1 MKRSLRSL
9 LFLALAV
16 SILTVTALADTGPK
30 SKLTVKV
37 KNAPQEH
44 YYLDL
49 LAEGEDFSYPSLTE
63 EELAALDPDL
73 YSALLAAI
81 PAGWHGC
88 VSQGTDGPPIFGELT
103 GKSDDGCMLH
113 TFSYVGVP
121 RTYRILMVTESGE
134 TWVSHVYTRQVL
146 QSSVTVDWSTGSL
159 STPPVW
165 AGYVLELLST
175 LLPTLLLEGLLLALM
190 GLWSRR
196 NLLVFLA
203 ANVAT
208 QLAMFFILGTTALKE
223 GVGFGYYLLFIPL
236 ELVILLAETVAY
248 RRLFTETSKRRSTV
262 YGICANLCSAGLGW
276 FLAEPVWKFIV
287 SIS

>member
-1 MKRSLRSL
+1 MKRSFRTIFLLALSL
-9 LFLALAV
+9 LL
-16 SILTVTALADTGPK
+16 LTVTALADTGPK

-37 KNAPQEH
+37 KNAPQEL

-49 LAEGEDFSYPSLTE
+49 LSMEGAPRHPSLTE
-63 EELAALDPDL
+63 EELAALDQEL

-88 VSQGTDGPPIFGELT
+88 VSQGTDGAPIWGSLT
-103 GKSDDGCMLH
+103 PDENGCH
-113 TFSYVGVP
+113 TFSNYGVP
-121 RTYRILMVTESGE
+121 WTYRVLMVTESGDVFLSE
-134 TWVSHVYTRQVL
+134 VQTRRVL
-146 QSSVTVDWSTGSL
+146 QSSVTVYWAAKSL
-159 STPPVW
+159 SAAPLWV
-165 AGYVLELLST
+165 GYALELLST
-175 LLPTLLLEGLLLALM
+175 LVPTLLLEGLLLALL
-190 GLWSRR
+190 GLWNRR

-203 ANVAT
+203 ANVVT
-208 QLAMFFILGTTALKE
+208 QLAMFLILGTTALKE

-248 RRLFTETSKRRSTV
+248 RRLFTGASKRRAAV
-262 YGICANLCSAGLGW
+262 YGISANLCSAVLGW

>member
-1 MKRSLRSL
+1 MKRFSRVFM
-9 LFLALAV
+9 LFCLSLAL
-16 SILTVTALADTGPK
+16 LTVTALADTGPK

-37 KNAPQEH
+37 KNAPQEL

-49 LAEGEDFSYPSLTE
+49 LSMEGSPRYPSLTE

-88 VSQGTDGPPIFGELT
+88 VSQGTDGAPIWGSLT
-103 GKSDDGCMLH
+103 PDENGCH
-113 TFSYVGVP
+113 TFSNYGVP
-121 RTYRILMVTESGE
+121 WTYRVLMVTESGE
-134 TWVSHVYTRQVL
+134 VFLSEVQTRRML
-146 QSSVTVDWSTGSL
+146 QSSVTVYWAAKSL
-159 STPPVW
+159 SAAPLW
-165 AGYVLELLST
+165 AGYALELLST
-175 LLPTLLLEGLLLALM
+175 LVPTLLLEGLLLALL
-190 GLWSRR
+190 GLWNRR
-196 NLLVFLA
+196 NLLVFLE

-208 QLAMFFILGTTALKE
+208 QLAMFLILGTTALKE

-248 RRLFTETSKRRSTV
+248 RRLFTETSKRRATV
-262 YGICANLCSAGLGW
+262 YGISANLCSAVLGW

>member
-1 MKRSLRSL
+1 MKRFSRVFMLVCLS
-9 LFLALAV
+9 LAL
-16 SILTVTALADTGPK
+16 LTVTALADTGPK

-37 KNAPQEH
+37 KNAPQEL

-49 LAEGEDFSYPSLTE
+49 LSMEGSPRYPSLTE
-63 EELAALDPDL
+63 EELAALDPEL

-88 VSQGTDGPPIFGELT
+88 VSQGTDGAPIWGSLT
-103 GKSDDGCMLH
+103 PDENGCH
-113 TFSYVGVP
+113 TFSNYGVP
-121 RTYRILMVTESGE
+121 WTYRVLMVTESGE
-134 TWVSHVYTRQVL
+134 VFLSEVQTRRML
-146 QSSVTVDWSTGSL
+146 QSSVTVYWAAKSL
-159 STPPVW
+159 SAAPLW
-165 AGYVLELLST
+165 AGYALELLST
-175 LLPTLLLEGLLLALM
+175 LVPTLLLEGLLLALL
-190 GLWSRR
+190 GLWNRR

-208 QLAMFFILGTTALKE
+208 QLAMFLILGTTALKE

-248 RRLFTETSKRRSTV
+248 RRLFTETSKCRATV
-262 YGICANLCSAGLGW
+262 YGISANLCSAVLGW

>member
-1 MKRSLRSL
+1 MKRFSRVFMLACLS
-9 LFLALAV
+9 LAL
-16 SILTVTALADTGPK
+16 LTVTALADTGPT
-30 SKLTVKV
+30 SRLTVKV
-37 KNAPQEH
+37 KNAPQEL

-49 LAEGEDFSYPSLTE
+49 LSMEGSPRYPSLTE

-88 VSQGTDGPPIFGELT
+88 VSQGTDGAPIWGSLT
-103 GKSDDGCMLH
+103 PDENGCH
-113 TFSYVGVP
+113 TFSNYGVP
-121 RTYRILMVTESGE
+121 WTYRVLMVTESGE
-134 TWVSHVYTRQVL
+134 VFLSEVQTRRML
-146 QSSVTVDWSTGSL
+146 QSSVTVYWAAKSL
-159 STPPVW
+159 SAAPLW
-165 AGYVLELLST
+165 AGYALELLST
-175 LLPTLLLEGLLLALM
+175 LVPTLLLEGLLLALL
-190 GLWSRR
+190 GLWNRR

-208 QLAMFFILGTTALKE
+208 QLAMFLILGTTALKE

-248 RRLFTETSKRRSTV
+248 RRLFTETSKRRATV
-262 YGICANLCSAGLGW
+262 YGISANLCSAVLGW

>member
-1 MKRSLRSL
+1 MKRFSRVFLLVSLS
-9 LFLALAV
+9 LAL
-16 SILTVTALADTGPK
+16 LTVTALADTGPK

-37 KNAPQEH
+37 KNAPQEL

-49 LAEGEDFSYPSLTE
+49 LSMEGAPRYPSLTE

-88 VSQGTDGPPIFGELT
+88 VSQGTDGAPIWGSLT
-103 GKSDDGCMLH
+103 PDENGCH
-113 TFSYVGVP
+113 TFSNYGVP
-121 RTYRILMVTESGE
+121 WTYRVLMVTESGE
-134 TWVSHVYTRQVL
+134 VFLSEVQTRRML
-146 QSSVTVDWSTGSL
+146 QSSVTVYWAAKSL
-159 STPPVW
+159 SAAPLW
-165 AGYVLELLST
+165 AGYALELLST
-175 LLPTLLLEGLLLALM
+175 LVPTLLLEGLLLALL
-190 GLWSRR
+190 GLWNRR

-208 QLAMFFILGTTALKE
+208 QLAMFLILGTTALKE

-248 RRLFTETSKRRSTV
+248 RRLFTETSKRRATV
-262 YGICANLCSAGLGW
+262 YGISANLCSAVLGW

>member
-1 MKRSLRSL
+1 MKRSFRTLFLLALSL
-9 LFLALAV
+9 LF
-16 SILTVTALADTGPK
+16 LTVTALADMGPK

-37 KNAPQEH
+37 KNAPQEL

-49 LAEGEDFSYPSLTE
+49 LSMEGSPRYPSLTE

-88 VSQGTDGPPIFGELT
+88 VSQGTDGAPIWGSLT
-103 GKSDDGCMLH
+103 PDENGCH
-113 TFSYVGVP
+113 TFSNYGVP
-121 RTYRILMVTESGE
+121 WTYRVLMVTESGE
-134 TWVSHVYTRQVL
+134 VFLSEVQTRRML
-146 QSSVTVDWSTGSL
+146 QSSVTVYWAAKSL
-159 STPPVW
+159 SAAPLW
-165 AGYVLELLST
+165 AGYALELLST
-175 LLPTLLLEGLLLALM
+175 LVPTLLLEGLLLALL
-190 GLWSRR
+190 GLWNRR

-208 QLAMFFILGTTALKE
+208 QLAMFLILGTTALKE

-236 ELVILLAETVAY
+236 ELVILLAETIAY
-248 RRLFTETSKRRSTV
+248 RRLFTGTGKRRATV
-262 YGICANLCSAGLGW
+262 YGISANLCSAVLGW

>member
-1 MKRSLRSL
+1 MKRFSRVFMLACLS
-9 LFLALAV
+9 LAL
-16 SILTVTALADTGPK
+16 LTVTALADTGPT
-30 SKLTVKV
+30 SRLTVKV
-37 KNAPQEH
+37 KNAPQEL

-49 LAEGEDFSYPSLTE
+49 LSMEGSPRYPSLTE

-88 VSQGTDGPPIFGELT
+88 VSQGTDGAPIWGSLT
-103 GKSDDGCMLH
+103 PDENGCH
-113 TFSYVGVP
+113 TFSNYGVP
-121 RTYRILMVTESGE
+121 WTYRVLMVTESGE
-134 TWVSHVYTRQVL
+134 VFLSEVQTRRML
-146 QSSVTVDWSTGSL
+146 QSSVTVYWAAKSL
-159 STPPVW
+159 SAAPLW
-165 AGYVLELLST
+165 AGYALELLST
-175 LLPTLLLEGLLLALM
+175 LVPTLLLEGLLLALL
-190 GLWSRR
+190 GLWNRR

-208 QLAMFFILGTTALKE
+208 QLAMFLILGTTALKE

-236 ELVILLAETVAY
+236 ELVILLAEAVAY
-248 RRLFTETSKRRSTV
+248 RRLFTETSKRRATV
-262 YGICANLCSAGLGW
+262 YGISANLCSAVLGW

>member
-1 MKRSLRSL
+1 MKRFSRVFMLVCLS
-9 LFLALAV
+9 LAL
-16 SILTVTALADTGPK
+16 LTVTALADTGPT
-30 SKLTVKV
+30 SRLTVKV
-37 KNAPQEH
+37 KNAPQEL

-49 LAEGEDFSYPSLTE
+49 LSMEGSPRYPSLTE

-88 VSQGTDGPPIFGELT
+88 VSQGTDGAPIWGSLT
-103 GKSDDGCMLH
+103 PDENGCH
-113 TFSYVGVP
+113 TFSNYGVP
-121 RTYRILMVTESGE
+121 WTYRVLMVTESGE
-134 TWVSHVYTRQVL
+134 VFLSEVQTRRML
-146 QSSVTVDWSTGSL
+146 QSSVTVYWAAKSL
-159 STPPVW
+159 SAAPLW
-165 AGYVLELLST
+165 AGYALELLST
-175 LLPTLLLEGLLLALM
+175 LVPTLLLEGLLLAPL
-190 GLWSRR
+190 GLWNRR

-208 QLAMFFILGTTALKE
+208 QLAMFLTLDTTALKE

-248 RRLFTETSKRRSTV
+248 RRLFTETSKRRATV
-262 YGICANLCSAGLGW
+262 YGISANLCSAVLGW

>member
-1 MKRSLRSL
+1 MKRFSRVFMLACLS
-9 LFLALAV
+9 LAL
-16 SILTVTALADTGPK
+16 LTVTALADTGPT
-30 SKLTVKV
+30 SRLTVKV
-37 KNAPQEH
+37 KNAPQEL

-49 LAEGEDFSYPSLTE
+49 LSMEGSPRYPSLTE

-88 VSQGTDGPPIFGELT
+88 VSQGTDGAPIWGSLT
-103 GKSDDGCMLH
+103 PDENGCH
-113 TFSYVGVP
+113 TFSNYGVP
-121 RTYRILMVTESGE
+121 WTYRVLMVTESGE
-134 TWVSHVYTRQVL
+134 VFLSEVQTRRML
-146 QSSVTVDWSTGSL
+146 QSSVTVYWAAKSL
-159 STPPVW
+159 SAAPLW
-165 AGYVLELLST
+165 AGYALELLST
-175 LLPTLLLEGLLLALM
+175 LVPTLLLEGLLLAPL
-190 GLWSRR
+190 GLWNRR

-208 QLAMFFILGTTALKE
+208 QLAMFLILGTTALKE

-248 RRLFTETSKRRSTV
+248 RRLFTETSKRRATV
-262 YGICANLCSAGLGW
+262 YGISANLCSAVLGW

>member
-1 MKRSLRSL
+1 MKRFSRVFLLVSLS
-9 LFLALAV
+9 LAL
-16 SILTVTALADTGPK
+16 LTVTALADTGPK

-37 KNAPQEH
+37 KNAPQEL

-49 LAEGEDFSYPSLTE
+49 LSMEGAPRHPSLTE
-63 EELAALDPDL
+63 EALAALDQEL

-88 VSQGTDGPPIFGELT
+88 VSQGTDGAPIWGSLT
-103 GKSDDGCMLH
+103 PDENGCH
-113 TFSYVGVP
+113 TFSNYGVP
-121 RTYRILMVTESGE
+121 WTYRVLMVTESGE
-134 TWVSHVYTRQVL
+134 VFLSEVQTRRML
-146 QSSVTVDWSTGSL
+146 QSSVTVYWAAKSL
-159 STPPVW
+159 SAAPLW
-165 AGYVLELLST
+165 AGYALELLST
-175 LLPTLLLEGLLLALM
+175 LVPTLLLEGLLLALL
-190 GLWSRR
+190 GLWNRR

-208 QLAMFFILGTTALKE
+208 QLAMFLILGTTALKE

-248 RRLFTETSKRRSTV
+248 RRLFTETSKRRATV
-262 YGICANLCSAGLGW
+262 YGISANLCSAVLGW

>member
-1 MKRSLRSL
+1 MKRFSRVFMLVSLS
-9 LFLALAV
+9 LAL
-16 SILTVTALADTGPK
+16 LTVTALADTGPT
-30 SKLTVKV
+30 SRLTVKV
-37 KNAPQEH
+37 KNAPQEL

-49 LAEGEDFSYPSLTE
+49 LSMEGSPRYPSLTE

-88 VSQGTDGPPIFGELT
+88 VSQGTDGAPIWGSLT
-103 GKSDDGCMLH
+103 PDENGCH
-113 TFSYVGVP
+113 TFSNYGVP
-121 RTYRILMVTESGE
+121 WTYRVLMVTESGE
-134 TWVSHVYTRQVL
+134 VFLSEVQTRRML
-146 QSSVTVDWSTGSL
+146 QSSVTVYWAAKSL
-159 STPPVW
+159 SAAPLW
-165 AGYVLELLST
+165 AGYALELLST
-175 LLPTLLLEGLLLALM
+175 LVPTLLLEGLLLALL
-190 GLWSRR
+190 GLWNRR

-208 QLAMFFILGTTALKE
+208 QLAMFLILGTTALKE

-248 RRLFTETSKRRSTV
+248 RRLFTETSKRRATV
-262 YGICANLCSAGLGW
+262 YGISANLCSAVLGW

>member
-1 MKRSLRSL
+1 MKRFSRVFLLVSLS
-9 LFLALAV
+9 LAL
-16 SILTVTALADTGPK
+16 LTVTALADTGPK

-37 KNAPQEH
+37 KNAPQEL

-49 LAEGEDFSYPSLTE
+49 LSMEGAPRYPSLTE
-63 EELAALDPDL
+63 EELAALDQEL

-88 VSQGTDGPPIFGELT
+88 VSQGTDGAPIWGELT
-103 GKSDDGCMLH
+103 PDEDGYH
-113 TFSYVGVP
+113 TFSYYGVP
-121 RTYRILMVTESGE
+121 WTYRVLMVTESGE
-134 TWVSHVYTRQVL
+134 VFLSEVQTRRML
-146 QSSVTVDWSTGSL
+146 QSSVTVYWAAKSL
-159 STPPVW
+159 SAAPLW
-165 AGYVLELLST
+165 AGYALELLST
-175 LLPTLLLEGLLLALM
+175 LVPTLLLEGLLLALL
-190 GLWSRR
+190 GLWNRR

-208 QLAMFFILGTTALKE
+208 QLAMFLILGTTALKE

-248 RRLFTETSKRRSTV
+248 RRLFTETSKRRATV
-262 YGICANLCSAGLGW
+262 YGISANLCSAVLGW

>member
-1 MKRSLRSL
+1 MKRFSRVFMLACLS
-9 LFLALAV
+9 LAL
-16 SILTVTALADTGPK
+16 LTVTALADTGPT
-30 SKLTVKV
+30 SRLTVKV
-37 KNAPQEH
+37 KNAPQEL

-49 LAEGEDFSYPSLTE
+49 LSMEGSPRYPSLTE

-88 VSQGTDGPPIFGELT
+88 VSQGTDGAPIWGSLT
-103 GKSDDGCMLH
+103 PDENGCH
-113 TFSYVGVP
+113 TFSNYGVP
-121 RTYRILMVTESGE
+121 WTYRVLMVTESGE
-134 TWVSHVYTRQVL
+134 VFLSEVQTRRML
-146 QSSVTVDWSTGSL
+146 QSSVTVYWAAKSL
-159 STPPVW
+159 SAAPLW
-165 AGYVLELLST
+165 AGYALELLST
-175 LLPTLLLEGLLLALM
+175 LVPTLLLEGLLLAPL
-190 GLWSRR
+190 GLWNRR

-208 QLAMFFILGTTALKE
+208 QLAMFLTLGTTALKE

-248 RRLFTETSKRRSTV
+248 RRLFTETSKRRATV
-262 YGICANLCSAGLGW
+262 YGISANLCSAVLGW

>member
-16 SILTVTALADTGPK
+16 SILTVTALADMGPK
-30 SKLTVKV
+30 PQLIVRV
-37 KNAPQEH
+37 EHAPEEL

-49 LAEGEDFSYPSLTE
+49 LADGEAPAHPNLTE

-88 VSQGTDGPPIFGELT
+88 VSQGTDGAPIWGELT
-103 GKSDDGCMLH
+103 PDENGCH
-113 TFSYVGVP
+113 TFSNYGVP
-121 RTYRILMVTESGE
+121 WTYRVLMVTESGE
-134 TWVSHVYTRQVL
+134 VFLSEVQTRRML
-146 QSSVTVDWSTGSL
+146 QSSVTVYWAAKSL
-159 STPPVW
+159 SAAPLW
-165 AGYVLELLST
+165 AGYALELLST
-175 LLPTLLLEGLLLALM
+175 LVPTLLLEGLLLALL
-190 GLWSRR
+190 GLWNRR

-208 QLAMFFILGTTALKE
+208 QLAMFLILGTTALKE

>member
-1 MKRSLRSL
+1 M
-9 LFLALAV
+9 
-16 SILTVTALADTGPK
+16 
-30 SKLTVKV
+30 
-37 KNAPQEH
+37 
-44 YYLDL
+44 
-49 LAEGEDFSYPSLTE
+49 EGSPRYPSLTE

-88 VSQGTDGPPIFGELT
+88 VSQGTDGAPIWGSLT
-103 GKSDDGCMLH
+103 PDENGCH
-113 TFSYVGVP
+113 TFSNYGVP
-121 RTYRILMVTESGE
+121 WTYRVLMVTESGE
-134 TWVSHVYTRQVL
+134 VFLSEVQTRRML
-146 QSSVTVDWSTGSL
+146 QSSVTVYWAAKSL
-159 STPPVW
+159 SAAPLWV
-165 AGYVLELLST
+165 GYALELLST
-175 LLPTLLLEGLLLALM
+175 LVPTLLLEGLLLALL
-190 GLWSRR
+190 GLWNRR

-208 QLAMFFILGTTALKE
+208 QLAMFLILGTTALKE

-248 RRLFTETSKRRSTV
+248 RRLFTETSKRRATV
-262 YGICANLCSAGLGW
+262 YGISANLCSAVLGW

>member
-1 MKRSLRSL
+1 MKRFSRVFL
-9 LFLALAV
+9 LACLSLAL
-16 SILTVTALADTGPK
+16 LTVTALADTGPT
-30 SKLTVKV
+30 SRLTVKV
-37 KNAPQEH
+37 KNAPQEL

-49 LAEGEDFSYPSLTE
+49 LSMEGSPRYPSLTE

-88 VSQGTDGPPIFGELT
+88 VSQGTDGAPIWGSLT
-103 GKSDDGCMLH
+103 PDENGCH
-113 TFSYVGVP
+113 TFSNYGVP
-121 RTYRILMVTESGE
+121 WTYRVLMVTESGE
-134 TWVSHVYTRQVL
+134 VFLSEVQTRRML
-146 QSSVTVDWSTGSL
+146 QSSVTVYWAAKSL
-159 STPPVW
+159 SAAPLW
-165 AGYVLELLST
+165 AGYALELLST
-175 LLPTLLLEGLLLALM
+175 LVPTLLLEGLLLALL
-190 GLWSRR
+190 GLWNRR

-208 QLAMFFILGTTALKE
+208 QLAMFLILGTTALKE

-248 RRLFTETSKRRSTV
+248 RRLFTETSKRRATV
-262 YGICANLCSAGLGW
+262 YGISANLCSAVLGW

>member
-1 MKRSLRSL
+1 MKRFSRVFL
-9 LFLALAV
+9 LACLSLAL
-16 SILTVTALADTGPK
+16 LTVTALADTGPT
-30 SKLTVKV
+30 SRLTVKV
-37 KNAPQEH
+37 KNAPQEL

-49 LAEGEDFSYPSLTE
+49 LSMEGSPRYPSLTE

-88 VSQGTDGPPIFGELT
+88 VSQGTDSAPIWGSLT
-103 GKSDDGCMLH
+103 PDENGCH
-113 TFSYVGVP
+113 TFSNYGVP
-121 RTYRILMVTESGE
+121 WTYRVLMVTESGE
-134 TWVSHVYTRQVL
+134 VFLSEVQTRRML
-146 QSSVTVDWSTGSL
+146 QSSVTVYWAAKSL
-159 STPPVW
+159 SAAPLW
-165 AGYVLELLST
+165 AGYALELLST
-175 LLPTLLLEGLLLALM
+175 LVPTLLLEGLLLAPL
-190 GLWSRR
+190 GLWNRR

-208 QLAMFFILGTTALKE
+208 QLAMFLTLGTTALKE

-248 RRLFTETSKRRSTV
+248 RRLFTETSKRRATV
-262 YGICANLCSAGLGW
+262 YGISANLCSAVLGW

>member
-1 MKRSLRSL
+1 MKRFSRVFMLVCLS
-9 LFLALAV
+9 LAL
-16 SILTVTALADTGPK
+16 LTVTALADTGPT
-30 SKLTVKV
+30 SRLTVKV
-37 KNAPQEH
+37 KNAPQEL

-49 LAEGEDFSYPSLTE
+49 LSMEGSPRYPSLTE

-88 VSQGTDGPPIFGELT
+88 VSQGPDGAPIWGSLT
-103 GKSDDGCMLH
+103 PDENGCH
-113 TFSYVGVP
+113 TFSNYGVP
-121 RTYRILMVTESGE
+121 WTYRVLMVTESGE
-134 TWVSHVYTRQVL
+134 VFLSEVQTRRML
-146 QSSVTVDWSTGSL
+146 QSSVTVYWAAKSL
-159 STPPVW
+159 SAAPLW
-165 AGYVLELLST
+165 AGYALELLST
-175 LLPTLLLEGLLLALM
+175 LVPTLLLEGLLLALL
-190 GLWSRR
+190 GLWNRR

-208 QLAMFFILGTTALKE
+208 QLAMFLILGTTALKE

-236 ELVILLAETVAY
+236 ELVILLAEAVAY
-248 RRLFTETSKRRSTV
+248 RRLFTETSKRRATV
-262 YGICANLCSAGLGW
+262 YGISANLCSAVLGW

>member
-1 MKRSLRSL
+1 MKRFSRVFMLVCLS
-9 LFLALAV
+9 LAL
-16 SILTVTALADTGPK
+16 LTVTALADTGPT
-30 SKLTVKV
+30 SRLTVKV
-37 KNAPQEH
+37 KNAPQEL

-49 LAEGEDFSYPSLTE
+49 LSMEGSPRYPSLTE

-88 VSQGTDGPPIFGELT
+88 VSQGTDGAPIWGSLT
-103 GKSDDGCMLH
+103 PDENGCH
-113 TFSYVGVP
+113 TFSNYGVP
-121 RTYRILMVTESGE
+121 WTYRVLMVTESGE
-134 TWVSHVYTRQVL
+134 VFLSEVQTRRML
-146 QSSVTVDWSTGSL
+146 QSSVTVYWAAKSL
-159 STPPVW
+159 SAAPLW
-165 AGYVLELLST
+165 AGYALELLST
-175 LLPTLLLEGLLLALM
+175 LVPTLLLEGLLLAPL
-190 GLWSRR
+190 GLWNRR

-208 QLAMFFILGTTALKE
+208 QLAMFLTLGTTALKE

-248 RRLFTETSKRRSTV
+248 RRLFTETSKRRATV
-262 YGICANLCSAGLGW
+262 YGISANLCSAVLGW

>member
-1 MKRSLRSL
+1 MKRFSRVCL
-9 LFLALAV
+9 LACLSLAL
-16 SILTVTALADTGPK
+16 LTVTALADTGPT
-30 SKLTVKV
+30 SRLTVKV
-37 KNAPQEH
+37 KNAPQEL

-49 LAEGEDFSYPSLTE
+49 LSMEGSPRYPSLTE

-88 VSQGTDGPPIFGELT
+88 VSQGTDSAPIWGSLT
-103 GKSDDGCMLH
+103 PDENGCH
-113 TFSYVGVP
+113 TFSNYGVP
-121 RTYRILMVTESGE
+121 WTYRVLMVTESGE
-134 TWVSHVYTRQVL
+134 VFLSEVQTRRML
-146 QSSVTVDWSTGSL
+146 QSSVTVYWAAKSL
-159 STPPVW
+159 SAAPLWVGD
-165 AGYVLELLST
+165 ALELLST
-175 LLPTLLLEGLLLALM
+175 LVPTLLLEGLLLAPL
-190 GLWSRR
+190 GLWNRR

-208 QLAMFFILGTTALKE
+208 QLAMFLTLGTTALKE

-248 RRLFTETSKRRSTV
+248 RRLFTETSKRRATV
-262 YGICANLCSAGLGW
+262 YGISANLCSAVLGW

>member
-1 MKRSLRSL
+1 MKRFSRVFMLVCLS
-9 LFLALAV
+9 LAL
-16 SILTVTALADTGPK
+16 LTVTALADTGPT
-30 SKLTVKV
+30 SRLTVKV
-37 KNAPQEH
+37 KNAPQEL

-49 LAEGEDFSYPSLTE
+49 LSMEGSPRYPSLTE

-88 VSQGTDGPPIFGELT
+88 VSQGTDGAPIWGSLT
-103 GKSDDGCMLH
+103 PDENGCH
-113 TFSYVGVP
+113 TFSNYGVP
-121 RTYRILMVTESGE
+121 WTYRVLMVTESGE
-134 TWVSHVYTRQVL
+134 VFLSEVQTRRML
-146 QSSVTVDWSTGSL
+146 QSSVTVYWAAKSL
-159 STPPVW
+159 SAAPLW
-165 AGYVLELLST
+165 AGYALELLST
-175 LLPTLLLEGLLLALM
+175 LVPTLLLEGLLLALL
-190 GLWSRR
+190 GLWNRR

-208 QLAMFFILGTTALKE
+208 QLAMFLILGTTALKE

-248 RRLFTETSKRRSTV
+248 HRLFTETSKRRATV
-262 YGICANLCSAGLGW
+262 YGISANLCSAVLGW

>member
-1 MKRSLRSL
+1 MKRFSRVFMLACLS
-9 LFLALAV
+9 LAL
-16 SILTVTALADTGPK
+16 LTVTALADTGPK
-30 SKLTVKV
+30 SRLTVKV
-37 KNAPQEH
+37 KNAPQEL

-49 LAEGEDFSYPSLTE
+49 LSMEGDPRYPSLTE

-88 VSQGTDGPPIFGELT
+88 VSQGTDGAPIWGSLT
-103 GKSDDGCMLH
+103 PDENGCH
-113 TFSYVGVP
+113 TFSNYGVP
-121 RTYRILMVTESGE
+121 WTYRVLMVTESGE
-134 TWVSHVYTRQVL
+134 VFLSEVQTRRML
-146 QSSVTVDWSTGSL
+146 QSSVTVYWAAKSL
-159 STPPVW
+159 SAAPLW
-165 AGYVLELLST
+165 AGYALELLST
-175 LLPTLLLEGLLLALM
+175 LVPTLLLEGLLLALL
-190 GLWSRR
+190 GLWNRR

-208 QLAMFFILGTTALKE
+208 QLAMFLILGTTALKE

-248 RRLFTETSKRRSTV
+248 RRLFTETSKRRATV
-262 YGICANLCSAGLGW
+262 YGISANLCSAVLGW

>member
-1 MKRSLRSL
+1 MKRSFRTIFLLALSL
-9 LFLALAV
+9 LL
-16 SILTVTALADTGPK
+16 LTVTALADTGPK

-37 KNAPQEH
+37 KNAPQEL

-49 LAEGEDFSYPSLTE
+49 LSMEGSPRYPSLTE
-63 EELAALDPDL
+63 EELAALDPEL
-73 YSALLAAI
+73 YSALLTAI

-88 VSQGTDGPPIFGELT
+88 VSQGTDGAPIWGSLT
-103 GKSDDGCMLH
+103 PDENGCH
-113 TFSYVGVP
+113 TFSNYGVP
-121 RTYRILMVTESGE
+121 WTYRVLMVTESGE
-134 TWVSHVYTRQVL
+134 VFLSEVQTRRML
-146 QSSVTVDWSTGSL
+146 QSSVTVYWAAKSL
-159 STPPVW
+159 SAAPLW
-165 AGYVLELLST
+165 AGYALELLST
-175 LLPTLLLEGLLLALM
+175 LVPTLLLEGLLLAPL
-190 GLWSRR
+190 GLWNRR

-208 QLAMFFILGTTALKE
+208 QLAMFLILGTTALKE

-248 RRLFTETSKRRSTV
+248 RRLFTETSKRRATV
-262 YGICANLCSAGLGW
+262 YGISANLCSAVLGW